1 MSRVFQA
8 KGIASAKHLRL
19 ESGIFRNCQD
29 SVFRVGYT
37 WEKTVKDEVEE
48 PEKVMPRRAL

>member
-8 KGIASAKHLRL
+8 EGIASAKHLRL

-29 SVFRVGYT
+29 NVVRVGYT
-37 WEKTVKDEVEE
+37 WEKTVEDEVEE